1 MDEVELLQNDLMRR
15 RAKKPNRTFRLGQ
28 IAEQIIAERISPRRE
43 RFKRIAEVWDQI
55 LPGELCR
62 HCEIADISGSHLVV
76 RVDSPVYMYEL
87 QLCSSELLN
96 ELQRQCPR
104 LRLTKIKFVVA

>member
-15 RAKKPNRTFRLGQ
+15 RAKRPNRTFRLG
-28 IAEQIIAERISPRRE
+28 EVTKKIIAERISPRRE
-43 RFKRIAEVWDQI
+43 RFRRIAEVWNQI
-55 LPGELCR
+55 LPAQLCR

-76 RVDSPVYMYEL
+76 RADSPVYMYEL

-96 ELQRQCPR
+96 ELQRQDPR